1 MIKNKAF
8 WRQIIAYTL
17 YTGVLSLLQV
27 TLPVSVALWGRRPDL
42 TLVLAVLAGY
52 MFGSADGFV
61 IGLAAGLM
69 RDMLA
74 GRALGLG
81 MLILMYFG
89 LAASVLLRKFFKR
102 NIVFGLVQIA
112 FFTVV
117 YEFIIVLITFLVPTL
132 ADLPYSLQFLMYR
145 LPQILPGQIL
155 VNMAAGVPL
164 IFLLAWLGPYK
175 RSNRG
180 DDPDETIMGDSLWH
194 VA

>member
-1 MIKNKAF
+1 MIKNKAV
-8 WRQIIAYTL
+8 WRQIIVYTL

-27 TLPVSVALWGRRPDL
+27 TLPDSVAIWGRKPDL

-61 IGLAAGLM
+61 IGLATGLM
-69 RDMLA
+69 RDLLA

-89 LAASVLLRKFFKR
+89 LAASVLLRKVFKR

-112 FFTVV
+112 LFTVV
-117 YEFIIVLITFLVPTL
+117 YECIIVFITFLVPAL
-132 ADLPYSLQFLMYR
+132 ADLPYSLPFLLSR
-145 LPQILPGQIL
+145 LPQILPGQVL
-155 VNMAAGVPL
+155 VNLCAGVPL

-175 RSNRG
+175 RSKHG
-180 DDPDETIMGDSLWH
+180 DDPDETIMGDSLWR